1 MKKFEDL
8 VFSDCYMFS
17 TILENPKNLE
27 IAKGIIELAINRKVK
42 DLRVISTE
50 KTIQNKYQ
58 GKVSV
63 LDVLAEESDEY
74 FDVEMQLE
82 LYSYFAKRTRMY
94 HSNMDVKMI
103 KEGTPYEKLKE
114 SIVIFICRQ
123 DYFGLGLP
131 RYTFRS
137 YCDEN
142 KELKLD
148 EKRTTIFLNPKSKCS
163 EAKLKGFLEFID
175 CNKATD
181 TFSQLLKDTVEKT
194 KEDETVR
201 KDYMLFKEFV
211 REVNREENEKENAKA
226 REEGRQEGKSEG
238 ISIGLEQG
246 KLEEK
251 VEFATQ
257 MLLENEPMDKI
268 VKYTGLSKG
277 EIEKLR

>member
-8 VFSDCYMFS
+8 EFSDSYMFS
-17 TILENPKNLE
+17 TILENPKNLG
-27 IAKGIIELAINRKVK
+27 IAKEIIELAINRKVK

-63 LDVLAEESDEY
+63 LDVLAEGSDEY

-82 LYSYFAKRTRMY
+82 HYSYFAKRTRMY

-103 KEGTPYEKLKE
+103 KEGTPYEDLKE
-114 SIVIFICRQ
+114 SIVIFICKQ

-131 RYTFRS
+131 RYTFHN

-142 KELKLD
+142 KDLKLD

-175 CNKATD
+175 CNEATD

-194 KEDETVR
+194 KEDEAVR

-211 REVNREENEKENAKA
+211 REVNREENEKENAKS
-226 REEGRQEGKSEG
+226 REEGKSEG

-246 KLEEK
+246 K
-251 VEFATQ
+251 VEREVEIAKQ
-257 MLLENEPMDKI
+257 MLLEQEPMDKI
-268 VKYTGLSKG
+268 VRYTGLSKE
-277 EIEKLR
+277 EITNLIK